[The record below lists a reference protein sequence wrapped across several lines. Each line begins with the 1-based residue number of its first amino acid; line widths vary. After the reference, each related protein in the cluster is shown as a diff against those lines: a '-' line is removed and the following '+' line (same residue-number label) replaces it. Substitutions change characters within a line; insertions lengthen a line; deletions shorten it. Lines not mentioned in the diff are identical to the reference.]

1 MSKITEKD
9 ILTAIYDNGLSNEFA
24 PTDDLALLFPSGR
37 MVDITE
43 WGSHYAFVYELA
55 NYIDY
60 DWSDD
65 PQDDLVDNFGVIT
78 LNSGNKTD
86 DWRTK
91 ITLSQRPTQ
100 QQANELEDWLEEHW
114 NMGNYKVFVWCR
126 GYTKWFEKKDSTP
139 KDIVKS
145 IQRYFVSGILE
156 NKMLNERMKVDKIK
170 LTQEQDRRVKLTDK
184 QKQEIKQRYDKGGVS
199 LNSLA
204 KEYNVSKKT
213 ILLIVNDESK
223 RKNDERI
230 KNHWRDYY
238 DKEQHNQTI
247 KNTRNYKQELLQ
259 KGELKQEDT
268 LNEDVEENITIDDEN
283 INKYIQH
290 YILSLSSDELV
301 KESELKETTTFTHGP
316 MFILPN
322 GKLIDPSDY
331 AEYEG
336 FERDESM
343 HSIVGLYILDS
354 VFSNLGFDRDYNLEI
369 GEYFLSDLTQKY
381 GWIRV
386 NSGSASVDHRCYIV
400 IPTKEGIKPTA
411 SQYDTLEDWIYY
423 IQDTVKQEKVMIITD
438 GGNQTKTYSFREY
451 IPEDIIRNIKR
462 YYTSGNL
469 YESKNCKIARTVN
482 EELKEYTTYKDTLAK
497 DETIIPKY
505 LYHSTTQENYK
516 KIKES
521 GYIGNNNENKR
532 WIGSKDNVVY
542 LASDKDTSI
551 EYVKRS
557 QEKSYEEII
566 TLTIDTNKLDLNK
579 LYIDENE
586 EYWYDP
592 DFESYDIF
600 SFEYRDKIPTT
611 AIVNEINES
620 VNKKPSLNYTK
631 EVYRV
636 GKITDDGINFFTDNL
651 DYYDESD
658 TGYNKKDAE
667 KYYIN
672 LKDFKVWDP
681 VRELNLEP
689 NTWSAIWGKTEDFDK
704 YGIEYEY
711 PDDDEE
717 DEERI
722 WAITDTDWL
731 AQAGKDNG
739 YDVTIIRD
747 IPAKQGYGNEY
758 TEYAVHN
765 NNAIS
770 KEKTKIDESLRN
782 KENVFDTHKSEYSY
796 YQEYLDDPKNTNKK
810 NKTTSQIVY
819 MSPNEYYQELKK
831 VFPGQTAESQ
841 KRSMELPEEQEIIN
855 GMINTLLTTNEKLPI
870 PYLNFAEDK
879 PQQEGRHRMYAVGE
893 LYGWDTKFPVL
904 EINWTE
910 QGKQENEDEQINK
923 IINKAIYKTLQ
934 YSYVTY
940 DEFLEELKYQVT
952 NQFENEDKVITRY
965 SVKETNTTYILKV
978 NNLEN
983 MIEKDEIKIRQDN
996 TLDDEFDWEDVL
1008 SIEDMENILNHKTTN

>member
-9 ILTAIYDNGLSNEFA
+9 ILAAIYDNGLSNEFA

-43 WGSHYAFVYELA
+43 WGSHYDFVYELT

-60 DWSDD
+60 DWSSD
-65 PQDDLVDNFGVIT
+65 PQDELVDDFGVIT
-78 LNSGNKTD
+78 LNSGHETD

-100 QQANELEDWLEEHW
+100 QQANELEDWLEGHW
-114 NMGNYKVFVWCR
+114 NIGDDKVFVWCR

-156 NKMLNERMKVDKIK
+156 NKMLDEQLKIDTIK
-170 LTQEQDRRVKLTDK
+170 LTQEQDRRVKLTDD

-199 LNSLA
+199 LNGLA
-204 KEYNVSKKT
+204 KEYNVSKKA

-223 RKNDERI
+223 RKNDERL

-238 DKEQHNQTI
+238 DKEKHYQAI
-247 KNTRNYKQELLQ
+247 KNTRNYKKELLQ
-259 KGELKQEDT
+259 KGELKQEET
-268 LNEDVEENITIDDEN
+268 LNEDIEDNITINNEN
-283 INKYIQH
+283 INKYIQR
-290 YILSLSSDELV
+290 YILSFSSDELV

-336 FERDESM
+336 FTKEESM
-343 HSIVGLYILDS
+343 HGIVSLYIIDKI
-354 VFSNLGFDRDYNLEI
+354 FDDLGFDRDYGSEI
-369 GEYFLSDLTQKY
+369 GDEFLDTLTEKY

-386 NSGSASVDHRCYIV
+386 NSGTGFVDGRCYIV
-400 IPTKEGIKPTA
+400 IPSNKGNKPTSIQIDKLEEWLEYIQLSTRQEDFMIATPTGIKK
-411 SQYDTLEDWIYY
+411 IYSLVNN
-423 IQDTVKQEKVMIITD
+423 TPK
-438 GGNQTKTYSFREY
+438 
-451 IPEDIIRNIKR
+451 DIIKNIHR
-462 YYTSGNL
+462 YYNTGNL
-469 YESKNCKIARTVN
+469 YESINTSKFIYKKDKEFKGYGYFAYIDRNGNYINGNKTDIHNVLAYDLLANNGYENYTTNSNFDSNQTLLTELGFIAIRTDRSKGNKIAMETEPTSRQYEELLKILDYYQLANKQKEVVINIKNQWKEYSFYEYSPDEILDKIKEYWVTGRLN
-482 EELKEYTTYKDTLAK
+482 EELKEYTTYKNTLAK
-497 DETIIPKY
+497 DEITIPKY
-505 LYHSTTQENYK
+505 LYHSTTKENYK
-516 KIKES
+516 GIKES
-521 GYIGNNNENKR
+521 GYIGNNKNKR
-532 WIGSKDNVVY
+532 WNGSKDNVVY

-592 DFESYDIF
+592 DLESYDIF

-611 AIVNEINES
+611 AIVNEINENA
-620 VNKKPSLNYTK
+620 NKKPLLNYTK

-636 GKITDDGINFFTDNL
+636 GKITDDGINFFTDSL

-658 TGYNKKDAE
+658 TGYNKEDAE

-689 NTWSAIWGKTEDFDK
+689 NTWSAIWGKTESFDK

-711 PDDDEE
+711 PDDEDDEK
-717 DEERI
+717 RI

-770 KEKTKIDESLRN
+770 REKTKIDESLRN
-782 KENVFDTHKSEYSY
+782 KENVFDEHKSEYSY
-796 YQEYLDDPKNTNKK
+796 YQEYLDNPKK
-810 NKTTSQIVY
+810 
-819 MSPNEYYQELKK
+819 
-831 VFPGQTAESQ
+831 A
-841 KRSMELPEEQEIIN
+841 
-855 GMINTLLTTNEKLPI
+855 NEK
-870 PYLNFAEDK
+870 
-879 PQQEGRHRMYAVGE
+879 
-893 LYGWDTKFPVL
+893 
-904 EINWTE
+904 
-910 QGKQENEDEQINK
+910 
-923 IINKAIYKTLQ
+923 
-934 YSYVTY
+934 
-940 DEFLEELKYQVT
+940 
-952 NQFENEDKVITRY
+952 
-965 SVKETNTTYILKV
+965 
-978 NNLEN
+978 
-983 MIEKDEIKIRQDN
+983 
-996 TLDDEFDWEDVL
+996 
-1008 SIEDMENILNHKTTN
+1008 HKTT

>member
-1 MSKITEKD
+1 MLWQKNIM
-9 ILTAIYDNGLSNEFA
+9 
-24 PTDDLALLFPSGR
+24 LA
-37 MVDITE
+37 
-43 WGSHYAFVYELA
+43 
-55 NYIDY
+55 
-60 DWSDD
+60 
-65 PQDDLVDNFGVIT
+65 
-78 LNSGNKTD
+78 
-86 DWRTK
+86 
-91 ITLSQRPTQ
+91 
-100 QQANELEDWLEEHW
+100 
-114 NMGNYKVFVWCR
+114 
-126 GYTKWFEKKDSTP
+126 
-139 KDIVKS
+139 
-145 IQRYFVSGILE
+145 
-156 NKMLNERMKVDKIK
+156 
-170 LTQEQDRRVKLTDK
+170 
-184 QKQEIKQRYDKGGVS
+184 
-199 LNSLA
+199 
-204 KEYNVSKKT
+204 KKT

-238 DKEQHNQTI
+238 DKEKHYQAI

-268 LNEDVEENITIDDEN
+268 LNEDVEESITIDDEN

-290 YILSLSSDELV
+290 YILSLSSEELV
-301 KESELKETTTFTHGP
+301 KEAELKETTTFTHGP

-322 GKLIDPSDY
+322 GKLINPSDY
-331 AEYEG
+331 TEYEG
-336 FERDESM
+336 FTKEESM
-343 HSIVGLYILDS
+343 HGIVSLYMIDEI
-354 VFSNLGFDRDYNLEI
+354 FYNLGFDRDYGSEI
-369 GEYFLSDLTQKY
+369 GEDFLDTLTEKY

-386 NSGSASVDHRCYIV
+386 NSGTGFVDGRCYIV
-400 IPTKEGIKPTA
+400 IPSNKGNKP
-411 SQYDTLEDWIYY
+411 SSMQIDKLEEWLEY
-423 IQDTVKQEKVMIITD
+423 IQLSTRQEDFMIETPT
-438 GGNQTKTYSFREY
+438 GTKKIYSLVNNT
-451 IPEDIIRNIKR
+451 PKDIIKNIHR
-462 YYTSGNL
+462 YYNTGNL
-469 YESKNCKIARTVN
+469 YESKYTQKKVN

-497 DETIIPKY
+497 DETTTPKY
-505 LYHSTTQENYK
+505 LYHSTTKENYK

-521 GYIGNNNENKR
+521 GYIGNNNKNKR

-557 QEKSYEEII
+557 QEKLYEEII

-586 EYWYDP
+586 EYWYNP

-600 SFEYRDKIPTT
+600 SFEYRDKIPTM

-636 GKITDDGINFFTDNL
+636 GKITDGGINFFTDNL

-704 YGIEYEY
+704 YGIEYEF
-711 PDDDEE
+711 PEDEE
-717 DEERI
+717 DEKRI

-782 KENVFDTHKSEYSY
+782 KENVFDKHKSEYSY
-796 YQEYLDDPKNTNKK
+796 YQEYLNNPEKANKK
-810 NKTTSQIVY
+810 HKTTSQIIY
-819 MSPNEYYQELKK
+819 LSPNEYYQELEK
-831 VFPGQTAESQ
+831 VFPRQTAESQ
-841 KRSMELPEEQEIIN
+841 KRNMESPEEQEIIN

-870 PYLNFAEDK
+870 PYLNFAGNK

-893 LYGWDTKFPVL
+893 LYGWNTKFPVL

-910 QGKQENEDEQINK
+910 QGKKENEDEQINK
-923 IINKAIYKTLQ
+923 IINKAIDKALQ

-952 NQFENEDKVITRY
+952 NQFENE
-965 SVKETNTTYILKV
+965 
-978 NNLEN
+978 
-983 MIEKDEIKIRQDN
+983 EKGM
-996 TLDDEFDWEDVL
+996 TED
-1008 SIEDMENILNHKTTN
+1008 

>member
-9 ILTAIYDNGLSNEFA
+9 ILAAIYDNGLSNEFA

-43 WGSHYAFVYELA
+43 WGSHYDFVYELT

-60 DWSDD
+60 DWSSD
-65 PQDDLVDNFGVIT
+65 PQDELVDDFGVIT
-78 LNSGNKTD
+78 LNSGHETD

-100 QQANELEDWLEEHW
+100 QQANELEDWLEGHW
-114 NMGNYKVFVWCR
+114 NIGDDKVFVWCR

-156 NKMLNERMKVDKIK
+156 NKMLDEQLKIDTIK
-170 LTQEQDRRVKLTDK
+170 LTQEQDRRVKLTDD

-199 LNSLA
+199 LNGLA
-204 KEYNVSKKT
+204 KEYNVSKKA

-223 RKNDERI
+223 RKNDERL

-238 DKEQHNQTI
+238 DKEKHYQAI
-247 KNTRNYKQELLQ
+247 KNTRNYKKELLQ
-259 KGELKQEDT
+259 KGELKQEET
-268 LNEDVEENITIDDEN
+268 LNEDIEDNITINNEN
-283 INKYIQH
+283 INKYIQR
-290 YILSLSSDELV
+290 YILSFSSDELV

-336 FERDESM
+336 FTKEESM
-343 HSIVGLYILDS
+343 HGIVSLYIIDKI
-354 VFSNLGFDRDYNLEI
+354 FDDLGFDRDYGSEI
-369 GEYFLSDLTQKY
+369 GDEFLDTLTEQY

-386 NSGSASVDHRCYIV
+386 NSGTGFVDGRCYIV
-400 IPTKEGIKPTA
+400 IPSNKGNKPTSIQIDKLEEWLEYIQLSTRQEDFMIATPTGIKK
-411 SQYDTLEDWIYY
+411 IYSLVNN
-423 IQDTVKQEKVMIITD
+423 TPK
-438 GGNQTKTYSFREY
+438 
-451 IPEDIIRNIKR
+451 DIIKNIHR
-462 YYTSGNL
+462 YYNTGNL
-469 YESKNCKIARTVN
+469 YESINTSKFIYKKDKEFKGYGYFAYIDRNGNYINGNKTDIHNVLAYDLLANNGYENYTTNSNFDSNQTLLTELGFIAIRTDRSKGNKIAMETEPTSRQYEELLKILDYYQLANKQKEVVINIKNQWKEYSFYEYSPDEILDKIKEYWVTGRLN
-482 EELKEYTTYKDTLAK
+482 EELKEYTTYKNTLAK
-497 DETIIPKY
+497 DEITIPKY
-505 LYHSTTQENYK
+505 LYHSTTKENYK
-516 KIKES
+516 GIKES
-521 GYIGNNNENKR
+521 GYIGNNKNKR
-532 WIGSKDNVVY
+532 WNGSKDNVVY

-592 DFESYDIF
+592 DLESYDIF

-611 AIVNEINES
+611 AIVNEINENA
-620 VNKKPSLNYTK
+620 NKKPLLNYTK

-636 GKITDDGINFFTDNL
+636 GKITDDGINFFTDSL

-658 TGYNKKDAE
+658 TGYNKEDAE

-689 NTWSAIWGKTEDFDK
+689 NTWSAIWGKTESFDK

-711 PDDDEE
+711 PDDEDDEK
-717 DEERI
+717 RI

-770 KEKTKIDESLRN
+770 REKTKIDESLRN
-782 KENVFDTHKSEYSY
+782 KENVFDEHKSEYSY
-796 YQEYLDDPKNTNKK
+796 YQEYLDNPKK
-810 NKTTSQIVY
+810 
-819 MSPNEYYQELKK
+819 
-831 VFPGQTAESQ
+831 A
-841 KRSMELPEEQEIIN
+841 
-855 GMINTLLTTNEKLPI
+855 NEK
-870 PYLNFAEDK
+870 
-879 PQQEGRHRMYAVGE
+879 
-893 LYGWDTKFPVL
+893 
-904 EINWTE
+904 
-910 QGKQENEDEQINK
+910 
-923 IINKAIYKTLQ
+923 
-934 YSYVTY
+934 
-940 DEFLEELKYQVT
+940 
-952 NQFENEDKVITRY
+952 
-965 SVKETNTTYILKV
+965 
-978 NNLEN
+978 
-983 MIEKDEIKIRQDN
+983 
-996 TLDDEFDWEDVL
+996 
-1008 SIEDMENILNHKTTN
+1008 HKTT

>member
-9 ILTAIYDNGLSNEFA
+9 ILAAIYDNGLSNEFA

-43 WGSHYAFVYELA
+43 WGSHYDFVYELTD
-55 NYIDY
+55 YIDY
-60 DWSDD
+60 DWSSD
-65 PQDDLVDNFGVIT
+65 PQDELVDDFGVIT
-78 LNSGNKTD
+78 LNSGHETD

-100 QQANELEDWLEEHW
+100 QQANELEDWLEGHW
-114 NMGNYKVFVWCR
+114 NIGDDKVFVWCR

-156 NKMLNERMKVDKIK
+156 DKMLDEQMKVDTIK
-170 LTQEQDRRVKLTDK
+170 LTQEQDRRVKLTDD

-199 LNSLA
+199 LNGLA

-238 DKEQHNQTI
+238 DKEKHYQAI
-247 KNTRNYKQELLQ
+247 KNTRNYKKELLQ
-259 KGELKQEDT
+259 KGELKQEET
-268 LNEDVEENITIDDEN
+268 LNEDIEDNITINNEN

-290 YILSLSSDELV
+290 YILSFSSDELV

-336 FERDESM
+336 FTKEESI
-343 HSIVGLYILDS
+343 HGIVSLYIIDKI
-354 VFSNLGFDRDYNLEI
+354 FDDLGFDRDYDSEI
-369 GEYFLSDLTQKY
+369 GDEFLDTLTEKY

-386 NSGSASVDHRCYIV
+386 NSGTGFVDGRCYIV
-400 IPTKEGIKPTA
+400 IPSNKGNKPSSMQIDKLEEWLEYIQLSTRQEDFMIATPTGIKK
-411 SQYDTLEDWIYY
+411 IYSLVNN
-423 IQDTVKQEKVMIITD
+423 TPK
-438 GGNQTKTYSFREY
+438 
-451 IPEDIIRNIKR
+451 DIIKNIHR
-462 YYTSGNL
+462 YYNTGNL
-469 YESKNCKIARTVN
+469 YESKYTQKKLN
-482 EELKEYTTYKDTLAK
+482 EELKEYTTYKNTLAK

-505 LYHSTTQENYK
+505 LYHSTTKENYK
-516 KIKES
+516 GIKES
-521 GYIGNNNENKR
+521 GYIGNNKNKR
-532 WIGSKDNVVY
+532 WNGSKDNVVY

-586 EYWYDP
+586 EYWYNP
-592 DFESYDIF
+592 DLESYDIF

-611 AIVNEINES
+611 AIVNEINENA
-620 VNKKPSLNYTK
+620 NKKPLLNYTK

-636 GKITDDGINFFTDNL
+636 GKITDDGINFFTDSL

-658 TGYNKKDAE
+658 TGYNKEDAE

-689 NTWSAIWGKTEDFDK
+689 NTWSAIWGKTESFDK

-717 DEERI
+717 DEKRI

-770 KEKTKIDESLRN
+770 REKTKIDESLRN
-782 KENVFDTHKSEYSY
+782 KENVFDEHKSEYSY
-796 YQEYLDDPKNTNKK
+796 YQEYLDNPEKSNEKH
-810 NKTTSQIVY
+810 KTTSQIIY
-819 MSPNEYYQELKK
+819 MSPNEYYKELEK

-841 KRSMELPEEQEIIN
+841 KRNMESPEEQEIIK

-870 PYLNFAEDK
+870 PYLNFAGNK

-893 LYGWDTKFPVL
+893 LYGWNTKFPVL

-910 QGKQENEDEQINK
+910 QGKKENEDEQINK
-923 IINKAIYKTLQ
+923 IINRAIDKALQ

-952 NQFENEDKVITRY
+952 NQFENEDKLITGY
-965 SVKETNTTYILKV
+965 SLRETNTTYILKV

-983 MIEKDEIKIRQDN
+983 MIEKDEIKIRKDN
-996 TLDDEFDWEDVL
+996 TLDDEFDWEDIL
-1008 SIEDMENILNHKTTN
+1008 SIEDMENILRHTTTD